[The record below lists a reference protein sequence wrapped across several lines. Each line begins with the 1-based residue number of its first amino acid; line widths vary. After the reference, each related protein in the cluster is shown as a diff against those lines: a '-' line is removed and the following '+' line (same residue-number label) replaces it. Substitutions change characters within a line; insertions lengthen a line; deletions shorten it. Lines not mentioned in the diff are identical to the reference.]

1 MDNFPMTAQFA
12 RQLFPVVAFL
22 LLASLPRAVAGTPH
36 WDLEGVPRV
45 GDSVYSLGKVA
56 FKSFEISGIALSRT
70 RAGLFWGIE
79 DAGADL
85 VFAFN
90 SSGELIQTVKI
101 SGLSS
106 EDLEDISAD
115 QDGSLY
121 LADTGTNLNAR
132 DEVSVYR
139 IREPRAGETA
149 VGIERR
155 WRLRWPEAGR
165 DCESLVVHGGYG
177 WLVAKIRDD
186 GQRSTLA
193 RFSLADTNE
202 LIELEVLG
210 DLDVPTPAAAAD
222 LTPDGDQFAI
232 STRAGTY
239 SWHVGG
245 DVASAVGRAP
255 VFSSST
261 PDTKKEG
268 LAFVPQGLLVAT
280 ESRDLYL
287 DITPNVI
294 PRTLEPRLE
303 VQRGTEGPEIFFSA
317 SYGVS
322 CVLEYRP
329 RLDQGE
335 WAAVTADFPG
345 LGMRAKWRG
354 EVSFWSDAGGY
365 LRLVA
370 SP

>member
-1 MDNFPMTAQFA
+1 MTAQFA
-12 RQLFPVVAFL
+12 RPFFL
-22 LLASLPRAVAGTPH
+22 LLAGLSRAGAGTPH
-36 WDLEGVPRV
+36 WDLEGAPRV
-45 GDSVYSLGKVA
+45 GESVYSLGKVA

-70 RAGLFWGIE
+70 RTDLFWGIQDE
-79 DAGADL
+79 GANL
-85 VFAFN
+85 VFAFY
-90 SSGELIQTVKI
+90 SSGQLLQTVEI

-121 LADTGTNLNAR
+121 LADTGTNLRAR

-139 IREPRAGETA
+139 LREPRPGESVA
-149 VGIERR
+149 EIGRR

-202 LIELEVLG
+202 IIELEVLG

-239 SWHVGG
+239 SWQVGG

-287 DITPNVI
+287 DITPMVI
-294 PRTLEPRLE
+294 PKTLEPRLE
-303 VQRGTEGPEIFFSA
+303 VQRGPLGPEISLSA
-317 SYGVS
+317 SYGVA
-322 CVLEYRP
+322 CALDYRP

-335 WAAVTADFPG
+335 WAVVAADFPG
-345 LGMRAKWRG
+345 LGIHVKWKG
-354 EVSFWSDAGGY
+354 EVPLWPDAGGY